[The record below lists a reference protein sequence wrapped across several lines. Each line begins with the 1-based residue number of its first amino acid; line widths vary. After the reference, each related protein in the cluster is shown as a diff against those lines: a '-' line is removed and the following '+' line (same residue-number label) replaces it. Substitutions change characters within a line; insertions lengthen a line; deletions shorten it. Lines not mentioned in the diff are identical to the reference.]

1 MVPKRNIF
9 PFVSIVS
16 LAPYIYDTKRFC
28 SSCVHQKA
36 FFLNAMN
43 HESPEDE
50 LFDLLT
56 SHRDATWELMNF
68 ILLSVLIFFWPVL
81 FDLFTWTFDDPK
93 KSQKNGLFL
102 GIFRHGSV
110 VYPITSY
117 PITSNPPRKAWDL
130 FHGREAGAQISF
142 AKNQLKKDLT
152 LVTSKPCQ
160 DGWGLQSIYQW
171 ILYRTWTPVCKIAV
185 MMLVG

>member
-81 FDLFTWTFDDPK
+81 FDFFTWTFDDPK